1 MFSIYPLIWSIACTL
16 VGMAVVLRAAL
27 IKRLRDQHPAVWEEL
42 GSPSPIGVSA
52 ESLWGWVWRRE
63 YAKLNDTQT
72 FRLATWYRTVCVV
85 LLLGLIVAFVQ
96 STVPNLIDY
105 FALLRSINNR

>member
-27 IKRLRDQHPAVWEEL
+27 IKRLRDQHPTVWEEL

-63 YAKLNDTQT
+63 YAKLIP
-72 FRLATWYRTVCVV
+72 RR
-85 LLLGLIVAFVQ
+85 
-96 STVPNLIDY
+96 
-105 FALLRSINNR
+105 FALLPGIGPSALYFCWA